1 MPRVDTARSVSD
13 VVRIRGSIGY
23 VPQTPFI
30 MNASLRDNIL
40 FGSAF
45 DADKYEVGV
54 VAWRE
59 AQKVL
64 EACCL
69 KPDIAVLPAGD
80 ATEIG
85 EKGINLSGGQKTRV
99 SLARAVYQN
108 CDMWGRRGGVTHSY
122 LLDDPL
128 SAVDAHVGKHIF
140 RECVRGLLRNKC
152 VVLVT
157 HALEYLPVCDRV
169 IVLEKGRVEDAGD
182 FAAVSGKKEGVLA
195 GLLAAQKEAKEK
207 EGGDETPSDE
217 TPGVEL
223 SPLAEETE
231 KKEEKAEEKKEEKG
245 KLTTQET
252 RVEGQVRRS
261 VYSLYFASAGGACVV
276 VFVLLAYVL
285 AEVVRAVNNWWVTF
299 WSNDSAGKTATWYL
313 AIYVALGV
321 LTILAAA
328 FSHLL
333 LFLRGLRASTSLH
346 DKLLRGIMRS
356 PMSFFDQTPLGRIT
370 NRVSKD
376 VYTVDQ
382 TIPSVLDSLLQCLFS
397 VFSTLVI
404 IIVAMPL
411 FVLFLIPLVFY
422 YVYEGRFYVRSSRE
436 IKRLDSISR
445 SPIYANFG
453 ETLDGTPVIRAY
465 QKQAQFVAK
474 NYALLDRN
482 QRAYFLITSSN
493 CWLGIRLEFVGTVI
507 IGATALL
514 AVVGKNPANVVFT
527 SMAALAISYALDVT
541 QTLNW
546 VVRMATDMETQIVA
560 VERIQEYAELP
571 SEAPAHIAATAPAE
585 AWPAQGDVVIEDLT
599 MRYRPELEPVLKHIS
614 LHITPGEKVG
624 VVGRTGAG
632 KSSLV
637 LCLMRIV
644 ELEAGRI
651 VIDGVDI
658 STIGLEDLRSKMAII
673 PQEPLLFSGSVR
685 DNLDPFKQYTDE
697 EIWSSL
703 ERARMRQTVAENP
716 AGLEAVVEEHGSNFS
731 VGQRQLLCV
740 ARALLRKSKVILMD
754 EATASID
761 VETDLTIQK
770 TIRSEFKDST
780 VITIAHRIHTI
791 SDSDKV
797 LVLDLGEVKE
807 FDAPGVLL
815 SDKNSLYSQLV
826 EKSKEVE

>member
-231 KKEEKAEEKKEEKG
+231 KKEEKEEKG
-245 KLTTQET
+245 KLTTQEA
-252 RVEGQVRRS
+252 RVEGQVHRS
-261 VYSLYFASAGGACVV
+261 VYSLYFASAGGACAVAM
-276 VFVLLAYVL
+276 VLLLFVL
-285 AEVVRAVNNWWVTF
+285 AEVSRVTNNWWLTF
-299 WSNDSAGKTATWYL
+299 WSNDSADKPGLWYVGVYAL
-313 AIYVALGV
+313 IALCSVLLLGV
-321 LTILAAA
+321 RYITLYL
-328 FSHLL
+328 S
-333 LFLRGLRASTSLH
+333 GVRASSALH
-346 DKLLRGIMRS
+346 DKLLRGILRS

-376 VYTVDQ
+376 IYTVDK
-382 TIPSVLDSLLQCLFS
+382 TLPGVFASFLSSLFS
-397 VFSTLVI
+397 VVATLVVI
-404 IIVAMPL
+404 TLSSVWFL
-411 FVLFLIPLVFY
+411 LVVFVLFFY
-422 YVYEGRFYVRSSRE
+422 YVYEGRFYVRSTRE
-436 IKRLDSISR
+436 MKRLDSISR

-453 ETLDGTPVIRAY
+453 ETLDGTSVIRAY

-673 PQEPLLFSGSVR
+673 PQEPLLFSGTVR
-685 DNLDPFKQYTDE
+685 DNLDPFEQYTDE

>member
-1 MPRVDTARSVSD
+1 M
-13 VVRIRGSIGY
+13 
-23 VPQTPFI
+23 
-30 MNASLRDNIL
+30 
-40 FGSAF
+40 
-45 DADKYEVGV
+45 
-54 VAWRE
+54 AWCE

-69 KPDIAVLPAGD
+69 KPDIAVLPVGD

-140 RECVRGLLRNKC
+140 RECVRGLLKNKC

-207 EGGDETPSDE
+207 EGGEETPSEE
-217 TPGVEL
+217 TPGMEL

-231 KKEEKAEEKKEEKG
+231 KKEKEEKKEKKEH
-245 KLTTQET
+245 
-252 RVEGQVRRS
+252 RS
-261 VYSLYFASAGGACVV
+261 AYSLYCALLGGVPVVALILVLYVAGEAAMA
-276 VFVLLAYVL
+276 LT
-285 AEVVRAVNNWWVTF
+285 NWWVTR
-299 WSNDSAGKTATWYL
+299 WSSGAADGSLVWYL
-313 AIYVALGV
+313 AIYVALG
-321 LTILAAA
+321 ILAVLLQSASYA
-328 FSHLL
+328 F
-333 LFLRGLRASTSLH
+333 LFLRGLHASTSLH
-346 DKLLRGIMRS
+346 DRLLEGILRS
-356 PMSFFDQTPLGRIT
+356 PMSFFNRTPSGCNT
-370 NRVSKD
+370 NRVSRD
-376 VYTVDQ
+376 MGAVDES
-382 TIPSVLDSLLQCLFS
+382 IPSILDSFLQCLIE
-397 VFSTLVI
+397 VFTTLALI
-404 IIVAMPL
+404 SLAMPT
-411 FVLFLIPLVFY
+411 FVAIIIPLVFY
-422 YVYEGRFYVRSSRE
+422 YVRQGRFYVRSSRE

-453 ETLDGTPVIRAY
+453 ETLDGTSVIRAY

-482 QRAYFLITSSN
+482 QRAYFLISGSN
-493 CWLGIRLEFVGTVI
+493 CWLGIRLEFAGTVI

-527 SMAALAISYALDVT
+527 SRAALAISYALDVT